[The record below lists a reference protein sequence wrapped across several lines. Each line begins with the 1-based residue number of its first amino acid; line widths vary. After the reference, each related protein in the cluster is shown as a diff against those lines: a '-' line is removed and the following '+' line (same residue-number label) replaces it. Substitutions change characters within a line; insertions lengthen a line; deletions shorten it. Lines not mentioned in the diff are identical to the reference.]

1 MIKMLVLLA
10 MTIGESATP
19 ASPRLVAA
27 LQRLGLNSALV
38 VRSQAVDEHPI
49 WSPDGRFLAVDVD
62 QNWMKID
69 LGAISLTKGTWHDG
83 EGIALPDSPPAP
95 SAISEARVREWEKSG
110 AYSPRRIAT
119 KAGTVVE
126 LQPEGLGTLFRI
138 ARKGRK
144 PTTLWK
150 TSLEAC
156 HSLSLSPD
164 QSLVAFVCELNGV
177 VVTVL
182 DP

>member
-1 MIKMLVLLA
+1 MFKILVLA
-10 MTIGESATP
+10 MTIVESATP
-19 ASPRLVAA
+19 ASTGLVSA

-38 VRSQAVDEHPI
+38 VRSQGVDEHPI
-49 WSPDGRFLAVDVD
+49 WSPDGRFVAVDID

-83 EGIALPDSPPAP
+83 EGIGVPDPPPSP
-95 SAISEARVREWEKSG
+95 SAISEAQVREWEKSG
-110 AYSPRRIAT
+110 AYAPRRIAT

-126 LQPEGLGTLFRI
+126 LKPEGLGTLFRI
-138 ARKGRK
+138 ARKGQK
-144 PTTLWK
+144 PTTLWT

-177 VVTVL
+177 VVTML